1 MNSLI
6 YLLINYNL
14 KISQVNQ
21 LELKSRRLQLK
32 FHFDFTIFLSKQTN
46 SLKMTGML
54 GQRVF
59 GLSCGSRNKPHT
71 HSFVFGLL
79 R

>member
-1 MNSLI
+1 MSIPIFILIALTLLLGTGYLI

-32 FHFDFTIFLSKQTN
+32 FHFDLTISLMKQTN
-46 SLKMTGML
+46 Y
-54 GQRVF
+54 
-59 GLSCGSRNKPHT
+59 
-71 HSFVFGLL
+71 
-79 R
+79 

>member
-1 MNSLI
+1 LIVSARTYWNWFGFTTVMNSLI

-46 SLKMTGML
+46 SLKMTGSY
-54 GQRVF
+54 F
-59 GLSCGSRNKPHT
+59 CD
-71 HSFVFGLL
+71 
-79 R
+79 